1 MATMKGLFRIVAAV
15 AALTLSVSAV
25 ASAQHGSGDPGIASF
40 LSAVNSIGDQLK
52 ALSAEKKVSAH
63 DIHVVNVAQLAN
75 DGNSVVLNK
84 AIAKNSTQIATLRD
98 ALKNNAAVVA
108 ALSTANVSV
117 GQVVAIDV
125 DAGSEIHVYYQPGS

>member
-1 MATMKGLFRIVAAV
+1 MATMRSLFRIVAAV
-15 AALTLSVSAV
+15 TALTLSVSTV

-52 ALSAEKKVSAH
+52 AFNAEKKVSAH

-75 DGNSVVLNK
+75 EGNSVVLNK
-84 AIAKNSTQIATLRD
+84 AIAKNSAQIATLRD

-108 ALSTANVSV
+108 ALSSANLSV

-125 DAGSEIHVYYQPGS
+125 DAGCEIHVYYQPGS